1 MGEAAAG
8 GPGATGDAAAVSSLS
23 QGPGELRLRGMDTR
37 SESPSPADLAVEA
50 GGLIQGLG
58 TLTIAL
64 FPFALPLLVLV
75 IGPLA
80 VLALAGLVLAI
91 PILLPL
97 WLGRLAL
104 RAVRDRRGR
113 RPAPHHPGGPPPVKL
128 PSPSEGD
135 RPREVWLTPGR
146 AAAPGTR
153 KPPGQ
158 RR

>member
-1 MGEAAAG
+1 
-8 GPGATGDAAAVSSLS
+8 
-23 QGPGELRLRGMDTR
+23 MDTR

-64 FPFALPLLVLV
+64 FPFAIPLLVLV

-80 VLALAGLVLAI
+80 VLALAGLVLAL

-104 RAVRDRRGR
+104 RALRRRRGH
-113 RPAPHHPGGPPPVKL
+113 RPVPHHHGGPAPVKL
-128 PSPSEGD
+128 PSPNEGD

-146 AAAPGTR
+146 AAARGHR
-153 KPPGQ
+153 DAAGG

>member
-1 MGEAAAG
+1 
-8 GPGATGDAAAVSSLS
+8 
-23 QGPGELRLRGMDTR
+23 MDTR
-37 SESPSPADLAVEA
+37 AESPSPADLAVEA

-64 FPFALPLLVLV
+64 FPFAIPLLVLV

-80 VLALAGLVLAI
+80 VLALAGLVLAL

-104 RAVRDRRGR
+104 RALRG
-113 RPAPHHPGGPPPVKL
+113 HHSGPPPVKL
-128 PSPSEGD
+128 PSPNEGD
-135 RPREVWLTPGR
+135 RPQQEWLTRGR
-146 AAAPGTR
+146 LAARGHSHAA
-153 KPPGQ
+153 GQ

>member
-1 MGEAAAG
+1 
-8 GPGATGDAAAVSSLS
+8 
-23 QGPGELRLRGMDTR
+23 MDTR

-58 TLTIAL
+58 TLTIAI
-64 FPFALPLLVLV
+64 FPFAIPLLALV

-80 VLALAGLVLAI
+80 VLGLAGLVLAL

-104 RAVRDRRGR
+104 RALRGR
-113 RPAPHHPGGPPPVKL
+113 PPVKL
-128 PSPSEGD
+128 PTPHEGD
-135 RPREVWLTPGR
+135 RPGQVWLTPGGP
-146 AAAPGTR
+146 AARGHRHAAD
-153 KPPGQ
+153 Q